1 MKQKVHSVSYLA
13 KAEFEFKNGVY
24 DLVALPSG
32 AEVIK
37 VSLEVVGNPTTKSV
51 SVGFKDKKD
60 YFLELENASLSKN
73 AESVKDYTATDDKVV
88 VAEVKNANNFM
99 DEFELKNLI
108 AESAKDYTADN
119 DIKGVLRVLYFL
131 PSVIEVEY

>member
-32 AEVIK
+32 AEVVK
-37 VSLEVVGNPTTKSV
+37 VSLEVVGNPTVGTV
-51 SVGFKDKKD
+51 SVGFKDETQKN
-60 YFLELENASLSKN
+60 YFLTLDNITTTTNKN
-73 AESVKDYTATDDKVV
+73 ATSAKDYTATSSKVV
-88 VAEVKNANNFM
+88 VAEVKNANG
-99 DEFELKNLI
+99 
-108 AESAKDYTADN
+108 N
-119 DIKGVLRVLYFL
+119 DTKGVLRVLYFL

>member
-32 AEVIK
+32 AEVLK
-37 VSLEVVGNPTTKSV
+37 VSLEVVGNPNAGNI
-51 SVGFKDKKD
+51 SVGFKDETTKS
-60 YFLELENASLSKN
+60 YFLNSVDISSTKKEAT
-73 AESVKDYTATDDKVV
+73 SVKDYTATSNKVV
-88 VAEVKNANNFM
+88 VAEVKSANGDDNA
-99 DEFELKNLI
+99 
-108 AESAKDYTADN
+108 
-119 DIKGVLRVLYFL
+119 KGVLRVLYFL

>member
-32 AEVIK
+32 AEVVK
-37 VSLEVVGNPTTKSV
+37 VSLEVVGNPTAGSV
-51 SVGFKDKKD
+51 SVGFKDETTKN
-60 YFLELENASLSKN
+60 YFLTLENIAANN
-73 AESVKDYTATDDKVV
+73 ANTKHATSAKDYTATSNKVV
-88 VAEVKNANNFM
+88 VAEVKSANG
-99 DEFELKNLI
+99 
-108 AESAKDYTADN
+108 N
-119 DIKGVLRVLYFL
+119 DTKGVLRVLYFL

>member
-32 AEVIK
+32 AEVVK
-37 VSLEVVGNPTTKSV
+37 VSLEILGNVTTGNV
-51 SVGFKDKKD
+51 SVGFKDEATKN
-60 YFLELENASLSKN
+60 YFLTLENI
-73 AESVKDYTATDDKVV
+73 ESHSRATSARDYTATSNKVV
-88 VAEVKNANNFM
+88 VAEVKNANGN
-99 DEFELKNLI
+99 N
-108 AESAKDYTADN
+108 T
-119 DIKGVLRVLYFL
+119 KGVLRVLYFL

>member
-32 AEVIK
+32 AEVVK
-37 VSLEVVGNPTTKSV
+37 VSLEVVGNPTAGSV
-51 SVGFKDKKD
+51 SVGFKDETTKN
-60 YFLELENASLSKN
+60 YFLTLDNSADKKHATS
-73 AESVKDYTATDDKVV
+73 AKDYTATSNKVV
-88 VAEVKNANNFM
+88 VAEVKTANAS
-99 DEFELKNLI
+99 D
-108 AESAKDYTADN
+108 T
-119 DIKGVLRVLYFL
+119 KGVLRVLYFL

>member
-32 AEVIK
+32 AEVVK
-37 VSLEVVGNPTTKSV
+37 VSLEVVGNPTAGNV
-51 SVGFKDKKD
+51 SVGFKDETNKN
-60 YFLELENASLSKN
+60 YFLTLENIATNTVDKKHATS
-73 AESVKDYTATDDKVV
+73 AKDYTATDNKVV
-88 VAEVKNANNFM
+88 VAEVKNANAT
-99 DEFELKNLI
+99 D
-108 AESAKDYTADN
+108 T
-119 DIKGVLRVLYFL
+119 KGVLRVLYFL